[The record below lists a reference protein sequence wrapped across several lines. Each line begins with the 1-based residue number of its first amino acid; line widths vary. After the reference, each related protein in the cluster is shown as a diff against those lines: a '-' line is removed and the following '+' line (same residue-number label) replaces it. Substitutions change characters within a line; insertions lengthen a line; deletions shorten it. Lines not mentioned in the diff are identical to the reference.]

1 MEDWAVYR
9 PESQVRE
16 DVVFYW
22 LNFFR
27 GFDLLR
33 EGISKVVKVRNA
45 KGLWRT
51 QSRVGMLLDGR
62 CRWA

>member
-1 MEDWAVYR
+1 MEENWVVYR
-9 PESQVRE
+9 PESQVRGG
-16 DVVFYW
+16 VVFYW

-27 GFDLLR
+27 GCDLLR

-51 QSRVGMLLDGR
+51 QCRVGMLLDGR
-62 CRWA
+62 CR